1 MLNSTKMKTDQYG
14 QIVLDEND
22 VCDLVRQGRDLS
34 TMKHIVV
41 DDTVGIETMVHHV
54 ENVPDFVVH
63 TFVDGSDMSVPDYD
77 ELKQRQWRMP
87 DTYRQLDIAQ
97 HILDLCHSDAE
108 LQRVGEELLLYQERN
123 MFDLLR
129 YLTYLV
135 DTMRD
140 NHVIWGVGRGS
151 SVASYVLFLLGVHR
165 INSMYYDLDPREFLR

>member
-1 MLNSTKMKTDQYG
+1 MKNKFGDVVLNQD
-14 QIVLDEND
+14 D
-22 VCDLVRQGRDLS
+22 VVDLIMQGRDLT
-34 TMKHIVV
+34 TMRRIIVDHTV
-41 DDTVGIETMVHHV
+41 DIETMAHQV
-54 ENVPDFVVH
+54 ENVPDFVAH

-77 ELKQRQWRMP
+77 ELKQREWHMP
-87 DTYRQLDIAQ
+87 EEYRQIDIAQ
-97 HILDLCHSDAE
+97 HILDLCQTDAE

-129 YLTYLV
+129 YLKYLV
-135 DTMRD
+135 DTMRE

>member
-22 VCDLVRQGRDLS
+22 VCDLIRQGRDLFV
-34 TMKHIVV
+34 MKRLVV
-41 DDTVGIETMVHHV
+41 DPTVDIETMVHQV
-54 ENVPDFVVH
+54 ENVPDLVVH
-63 TFVDGSDMSVPDYD
+63 TFVDGTDMSVPDYD
-77 ELKQRQWRMP
+77 ELAQRNWRMP
-87 DTYRQLDIAQ
+87 EEYRQVDIAA
-97 HILDLCHSDAE
+97 HILELCETDVE

-129 YLTYLV
+129 YLKYLV
-135 DTMRD
+135 DTMRE

-165 INSMYYDLDPREFLR
+165 VNSMHYDLDPREFLR

>member
-14 QIVLDEND
+14 QIVLDRSD
-22 VCDLVRQGRDLS
+22 VFDSIMQGRDL
-34 TMKHIVV
+34 TEMRRIVV
-41 DDTVGIETMVHHV
+41 DDTVGIETMIQQL
-54 ENVPDFVVH
+54 ENVPDFVAH

-77 ELKQRQWRMP
+77 ELKQREWHMP
-87 DTYRQLDIAQ
+87 EAYKELDIAQ
-97 HILDLCHSDAE
+97 HILDLCKTDAE

-135 DTMRD
+135 NTMRE

>member
-22 VCDLVRQGRDLS
+22 VCDLIRQGRDL
-34 TMKHIVV
+34 TEMRRIVV
-41 DDTVGIETMVHHV
+41 DPTVDIESMVHQV
-54 ENVPDFVVH
+54 ENVPDLVVH
-63 TFVDGSDMSVPDYD
+63 TFVDGLDQSVPDYD
-77 ELKQRQWRMP
+77 EYAQRNWHMP
-87 DTYRQLDIAQ
+87 EEYRQVDIAAY
-97 HILDLCHSDAE
+97 ILELCKTDVE

-129 YLTYLV
+129 YLKYLV
-135 DTMRD
+135 DTMRE

-165 INSMYYDLDPREFLR
+165 VNSMHYDLDPRDFLR

>member
-22 VCDLVRQGRDLS
+22 VCDLIRQGRDL
-34 TMKHIVV
+34 TEMRRIVV
-41 DDTVGIETMVHHV
+41 DDTVDIENMVHQV
-54 ENVPDFVVH
+54 ENVPDLVVH
-63 TFVDGSDMSVPDYD
+63 TFVDGTDMSVPDYD
-77 ELKQRQWRMP
+77 ELAQRNWRMP
-87 DTYRQLDIAQ
+87 EEYRQVDIAA
-97 HILDLCHSDAE
+97 HILELCETDVE

-129 YLTYLV
+129 YLKYLV
-135 DTMRD
+135 DTMRE

-165 INSMYYDLDPREFLR
+165 VNSMHYDLDPREFLR